1 MPKEKAS
8 LPLWGLPP
16 FQGETAMI
24 PCTEGN
30 GCEPKEKAPAPK
42 GRGWECEK
50 KIYFFLRQRK
60 SRSLPFRIRRG
71 EGLTASPL

>member
-30 GCEPKEKAPAPK
+30 GCKQKEKAPAPK
-42 GRGWECEK
+42 G
-50 KIYFFLRQRK
+50 QRLK
-60 SRSLPFRIRRG
+60 
-71 EGLTASPL
+71 